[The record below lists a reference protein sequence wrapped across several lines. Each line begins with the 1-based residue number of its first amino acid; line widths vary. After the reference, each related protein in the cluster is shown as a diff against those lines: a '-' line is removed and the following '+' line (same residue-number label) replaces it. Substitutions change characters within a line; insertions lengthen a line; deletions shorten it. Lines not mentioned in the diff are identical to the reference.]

1 MALMKVLVTG
11 ATGFVGSHTVDA
23 LLEQDHEVKC
33 LVRKAP
39 TGTRDRP
46 RAEYVTGV
54 DVGDLGTLKPEFFE
68 GVDVVVHLVGIIRER
83 GGKQTFQRIHVQG
96 TRNLLQVAK
105 HARFKGRFIY
115 MSAIGSSPHAP
126 AEYSRTKALAE
137 EAVKTSGFPYTILR
151 PSIILGKDGEFV
163 AEMKGLVLYGGLPVP
178 IPSLVIPVPGS
189 GNNKFQPIYVNDLMT
204 CVIKSLD
211 SADTKNQII
220 EVGGAGAVTF
230 NDLIESFMR
239 HLGTKKPMLHM
250 PIGLLSIIAP
260 LMGIFPKPPFTK
272 DQLKNLSRDNVCD
285 IGPMKRIFGID
296 PMYFEDTMTI
306 IFAAGD
312 NKPRVAGD

>member
-39 TGTRDRP
+39 TGANDRP

-54 DVGDLGTLKPEFFE
+54 DVGDLGTLKPEHFE
-68 GVDVVVHLVGIIRER
+68 GVDVVIHLVGIIREKGR
-83 GGKQTFQRIHVQG
+83 QTFQRIHVQG

-126 AEYSRTKALAE
+126 AEYSRTKATAE
-137 EAVKTSGFPYTILR
+137 EAVKTSGFSYTILR

-163 AEMKGLVLYGGLPVP
+163 AEMRALVLYGGLPIP
-178 IPSLVIPVPGS
+178 IPSLVVPVPGS
-189 GNNKFQPIYVNDLMT
+189 GENKFQPIYVNDLMT

-211 SADTKNQII
+211 SDATKDLII
-220 EVGGAGAVTF
+220 EVG
-230 NDLIESFMR
+230 
-239 HLGTKKPMLHM
+239 
-250 PIGLLSIIAP
+250 
-260 LMGIFPKPPFTK
+260 
-272 DQLKNLSRDNVCD
+272 
-285 IGPMKRIFGID
+285 
-296 PMYFEDTMTI
+296 
-306 IFAAGD
+306 
-312 NKPRVAGD
+312 